1 MTTLIL
7 DVPREVF
14 VQLKQRAVGTGT
26 SIEAVA
32 QELLAEQVAQQPMTL
47 HSERDAV
54 GDILR
59 EAGLLA
65 DLTPDEARRGAEADV
80 SLDEVSAALDRAGGP
95 PMSELIM
102 EMRGPKT

>member
-7 DVPREVF
+7 DVPRDVF
-14 VQLKQRAVGTGT
+14 VQLQQRAVGTGT

-32 QELLAEQVAQQPMTL
+32 QELLAEQLAQQPMKL
-47 HSERDAV
+47 HAERDAV

-59 EAGLLA
+59 EARLLA
-65 DLTPDEARRGAEADV
+65 DLTPDEARRGAEADI